1 MSALTP
7 ASIAARTAVCLVVSY
22 IGYSWMGL
30 IGLVMTSPIWGVMFA
45 KVILETFPA
54 LGWQMRRLHYEKW
67 EGKYYKY
74 ENTHLRAHFDGDDA
88 WFVADDVLSVLGK
101 QRGSWLDSR
110 FGASEYRLIPGRTET
125 GFTPEAVLKLIDMS
139 EHPEARKFRLW
150 FERAVVFTLERKR
163 QAREVAR
170 SP

>member
-1 MSALTP
+1 MKTLGNLALRLGIC
-7 ASIAARTAVCLVVSY
+7 IAVT
-22 IGYSWMGL
+22 WMGVAFLGL
-30 IGLVMTSPIWGVMFA
+30 IGYAVTAPVWAVAFA
-45 KVILETFPA
+45 KPILEFFPA
-54 LGWQMRRLHYEKW
+54 IERAVRWQAFKEW

-74 ENTHLRAHFDGDDA
+74 ERTHLRVWFDGDDA
-88 WFVADDVLSVLGK
+88 WFLADDVLSVLGK
-101 QRGSWLDSR
+101 QRGSWLDTR

-139 EHPEARKFRLW
+139 EHPETRKFRLW

-163 QAREVAR
+163 QAREIAR